1 MASDATITAALRAAA
16 LDGMDAAERHFASTY
31 SDVLPMPGLGA
42 TSRAARTIAAFLR
55 ALPDLSV
62 CPRGVCKHNGAFDA
76 ESLAAAVEAAA
87 HE

>member
-1 MASDATITAALRAAA
+1 MASDPTITAAMRAAEKMRCCRGGLCLVDA
-16 LDGMDAAERHFASTY
+16 KQMYPPCGMPFHRPEAA
-31 SDVLPMPGLGA
+31 A
-42 TSRAARTIAAFLR
+42 TVAAFLR
-55 ALPDLSV
+55 AIPDLSV